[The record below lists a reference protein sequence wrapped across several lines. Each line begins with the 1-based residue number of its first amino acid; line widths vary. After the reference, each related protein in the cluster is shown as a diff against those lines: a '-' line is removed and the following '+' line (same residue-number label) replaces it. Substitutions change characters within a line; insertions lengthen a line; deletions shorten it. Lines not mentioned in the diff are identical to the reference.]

1 MNYSSQQK
9 LCILFGERL
18 IPCKKFFQLVELFD
32 SVDELLSNFEKNA
45 RIKDILGG
53 FYEALRS
60 DIREH
65 YVDKIIAEMTDNNV
79 HAITW
84 YCSEYPESLR
94 NVDEAPYV
102 LFCKG
107 DLTLLNKDCLSVVG
121 TRKVSSYGRRIA
133 TDFTK
138 ILCENFVIV
147 SGLAYGVDSLAHE
160 ATLAEHGKTIAV
172 LGSGILNIYPPA
184 NENLAERIVNN
195 GGLIISE
202 YGLHE
207 TPMPYH
213 FPHRNRIVAGLS
225 RGLLVCQAPQKSGTL
240 STVELA
246 LDQGKDVFVVPGEI
260 YDSSFAGS
268 NRLIKSMQGACV
280 TTPRDI
286 EDYYGLNVPEI
297 KKQFVQLSF
306 DEQRIVD
313 AMSLGAKTFDQLV
326 IETQITP
333 SELNFLLANLEL
345 RSIIARLSG
354 NLYRLYGGIE

>member
-1 MNYSSQQK
+1 MNYSQEQK

-18 IPCKKFFQLVELFD
+18 IPCKKFFQLIDLYGNVA
-32 SVDELLSNFEKNA
+32 ELLENFDKNNL
-45 RIKDILGG
+45 IKDILGASYNTVCG
-53 FYEALRS
+53 DLKS
-60 DIREH
+60 N
-65 YVDKIIAEMTDNNV
+65 YVERIISEMTANNV
-79 HAITW
+79 SAVTW
-84 YCSEYPESLR
+84 YSDGYPDSLR
-94 NVDEAPYV
+94 DVDEPPYA

-107 DLTLLNKDCLSVVG
+107 DVTLLNKACLAVVG
-121 TRKVSSYGRRIA
+121 TRKASSYGKRIA
-133 TDFTK
+133 TDFTR
-138 ILCENFVIV
+138 ILCEHFVIV
-147 SGLAYGVDSLAHE
+147 SGLAYGVDSIAHE
-160 ATLAEHGKTIAV
+160 AALSEHGETIAV
-172 LGSGILNIYPPA
+172 LGSGILNVYPSA

-195 GGLIISE
+195 HGLIISE
-202 YGLHE
+202 YGLRE
-207 TPMPYH
+207 YPMPYH

-246 LDQGKDVFVVPGEI
+246 LNQGKDVFVVPGEI

-286 EDYYGLNVPEI
+286 EEYYGLDKTQVEKQVIQLNFEEQKIVEI
-297 KKQFVQLSF
+297 LS
-306 DEQRIVD
+306 V
-313 AMSLGAKTFDQLV
+313 GAKTFDQLV
-326 IETQITP
+326 VETQIAP